1 MEFAAPADGPYDFR
15 ILGPVEVHDRRTGS
29 WIAPPGP
36 KQRILLAAL
45 VVRAGE
51 VLTADRL
58 VDELWGDVPPMAAAN
73 ALQAHVARLRRL
85 LQAPG
90 EGGQDRIATH
100 PMGYLLRPGRTA
112 TDAQQFHRLSA
123 EGRDALAADPARAAA
138 VLRRAL
144 DLWRGPAL
152 EDCGRGAICAR
163 EADRL
168 EELRLTTLETLYEAG
183 LRVPGVRP
191 GELAAELERLT
202 ADHPTH
208 ERFYDLLMTAL
219 HRAGRRTEALGVYER
234 ARRRLLS
241 ELGVEP
247 GPALRGRME
256 TILRNAPAGPPN
268 PGAPGGPRDPGP
280 ADEALPAF
288 SPDAAALL
296 DLGTEI
302 ARLRRHVE
310 TLSRAHQELARRID
324 AQLGSSR

>member
-1 MEFAAPADGPYDFR
+1 MEFAAPREEPCDFR
-15 ILGPVEVHDRRTGS
+15 ILGPVEVHDSGTGS
-29 WIAPPGP
+29 WMAPTGA

-58 VDELWGDVPPMAAAN
+58 IDELWGEVPPMSAAN

-85 LQAPG
+85 LQTPG
-90 EGGQDRIATH
+90 EGGRDRIATH

-123 EGRDALAADPARAAA
+123 EGRGALAADPVRAAE

-168 EELRLTTLETLYEAG
+168 EELRLTTLEALYEAG
-183 LRVPGVRP
+183 LRMPGARA
-191 GELAAELERLT
+191 GQLAGELERLT
-202 ADHPTH
+202 VDHPTH

-219 HRAGRRTEALGVYER
+219 HLSGRRTEALGVYER
-234 ARRRLLS
+234 ARRRLVA

-256 TILRNAPAGPPN
+256 AILRAPDGPPPAPAQPSAQPSLAHPP
-268 PGAPGGPRDPGP
+268 AI
-280 ADEALPAF
+280 A
-288 SPDAAALL
+288 PDAAALL

-310 TLSRAHQELARRID
+310 SLSRAHEELSRRID
-324 AQLGSSR
+324 AHLVSRSAG